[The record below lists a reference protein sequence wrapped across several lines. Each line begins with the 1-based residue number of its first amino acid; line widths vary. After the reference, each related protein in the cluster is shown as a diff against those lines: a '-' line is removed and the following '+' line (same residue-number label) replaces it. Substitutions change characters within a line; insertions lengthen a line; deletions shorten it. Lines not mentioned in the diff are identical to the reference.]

1 MKGVTILTDEKK
13 KKKILQAD
21 IKEIAKNPGQFEDLL
36 DVLIA
41 ESRKDEKK
49 ISWDEAK
56 KQLKKAGKL

>member
-13 KKKILQAD
+13 KRKFLQAD
-21 IKEIAKNPGQFEDLL
+21 IKAIINNPNQFEDFI

-49 ISWDEAK
+49 VSWETAK

>member
-41 ESRKDEKK
+41 ESRKEEKK
-49 ISWDEAK
+49 ISWDAAK